1 MPVLNLWHYGNWPG
15 TLDHLA
21 ISLVDYKHTV
31 NIYRH
36 VSTDSIGKKFV
47 NLIQRLCLFNQ

>member
-21 ISLVDYKHTV
+21 ISLVDYKHKKLGKISENFLLILGLA
-31 NIYRH
+31 NI
-36 VSTDSIGKKFV
+36 
-47 NLIQRLCLFNQ
+47 NLPLC